1 MNQALLFFG
10 LCGSTHSTLI
20 NNQGMERV
28 QFSME
33 YIFRASPSILYTFS
47 TTPAC
52 LVRWFCDEV
61 DIQGSVFTFF
71 WSGSDEVAEVI
82 EDVEDERI
90 RFRWLEAED
99 EAEYLEFSMSK
110 SPVTGETILII
121 TDFCDED
128 ELQDQK
134 QLWDSQIQELK
145 KETGG

>member
-1 MNQALLFFG
+1 
-10 LCGSTHSTLI
+10 
-20 NNQGMERV
+20 MERV

-33 YIFRASPSILYTFS
+33 YLFRASPSILYKFL

-61 DIQGSVFTFF
+61 DIQGAIFTFF
-71 WSGSDEVAEVI
+71 WSGSDEMAEVI

-90 RFRWLEAED
+90 RFRWLDAEN
-99 EAEYLEFSMSK
+99 ESEYLEFDISK
-110 SPVTGETILII
+110 SPVTGETILVV

-128 ELQDQK
+128 EIDDQK
-134 QLWDSQIQELK
+134 RLWDSQIQELK